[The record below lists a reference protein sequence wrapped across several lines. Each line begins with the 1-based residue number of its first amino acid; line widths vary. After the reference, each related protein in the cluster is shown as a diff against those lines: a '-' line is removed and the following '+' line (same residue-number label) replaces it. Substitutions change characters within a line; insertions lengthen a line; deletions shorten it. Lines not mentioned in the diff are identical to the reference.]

1 MKISCI
7 IPTRDRQEMVLHA
20 VQSVMTQD
28 AGPVEVV
35 VVDDGSCDQ
44 TAAALTSRWPTI
56 KVIRLDPG
64 LGPGP
69 ARNAGADAASGEVL
83 MFLDSDDIWL
93 PHHVDALAAVLNRG
107 FKVAYGC
114 TRTRDE
120 IAGNEFLIPES
131 GMEREGD
138 LFPALARWCFLLPSA
153 VAMTKAAF
161 YKTGG
166 FDSGLLAEDWAF
178 FLRLSARYPFGFA
191 DGPPITERRLHKQSI
206 CASCDAAMMLAA
218 FARVKKV
225 ISETGRAKKADIG
238 RLQRMEALINEEG
251 KKWQTVQ
258 DWYLA
263 AKQQGLLDK

>member
-7 IPTRDRQEMVLHA
+7 IPTRDRQEMVLQA

-28 AGPVEVV
+28 AGPIEVL
-35 VVDDGSCDQ
+35 VVDDGSCDC
-44 TAAALTSRWPTI
+44 TAEVLSSRWPAI
-56 KVIRLDPG
+56 KVIRLSG

-83 MFLDSDDIWL
+83 MFLDSDDVWL
-93 PHHVDALAAVLNRG
+93 PHHVDALVVVLNRG
-107 FKVAYGC
+107 FEVAYGC

-120 IAGNEFLIPES
+120 IADNEYLIPEP
-131 GMEREGD
+131 GREREGD

-166 FDSGLLAEDWAF
+166 FDPGPLAEDWAF
-178 FLRLSARYPFGFA
+178 FLRLSACYPFGLV
-191 DGPPITERRLHKQSI
+191 DGPPITQRRLHKQSI
-206 CASCDAAMMLAA
+206 CASCDADMMLTA
-218 FARVKKV
+218 FVRVKKV
-225 ISETGRAKKADIG
+225 IRETGRAKEADID
-238 RLQRMEALINEEG
+238 RLQRMEALIKEEG
-251 KKWQTVQ
+251 EKWQTVQ

-263 AKQQGLLDK
+263 AKQQGLLDN